1 MKKKVLA
8 VILGV
13 SMVMSMAACGGS
25 SDSAKENEQ
34 MYRKNQRNQ
43 KNQQIQKVLQIP
55 TKLQL

>member
-25 SDSAKENEQ
+25 SDSAKES
-34 MYRKNQRNQ
+34 NQGEETSDGTEDTGAAEIGRAH
-43 KNQQIQKVLQIP
+43 V
-55 TKLQL
+55 